1 MSFQLSPDAD
11 NTKIFLVNL
20 SEVGGRL
27 DPNFIKK
34 SRLLKSIL
42 ANSQFSFQGF
52 GNYIK
57 NIQYGISQLANTE
70 QKGVPI
76 IRMNNLQGD
85 EWNFLDLKHI
95 ELTGKELNLYRVN
108 KGDLLFNRTN
118 SKELVGKCGVFRE
131 EGDWGFASYL
141 IRVQIDEKKLLPD
154 FASTFL
160 RLPVGRLQIDGLS
173 RQIIGMTN
181 INAEEIKL
189 LQIPIVPL
197 DFQKQVVSRM
207 DAAYDAKKQKE
218 EEAQR
223 LLDSIDDYL
232 LSELGINLSEPEE
245 NTIQNRIFYRN
256 LNEITGDRID
266 PYPYQNKFKYFEQVL
281 KSMPIEVKKLKDIVS
296 FFDYGLMPTQ
306 DYAFSEIDGLPMIR
320 VTNIKSDGSVDMS
333 DTKYIKFDTPRL
345 YQKLVKANDIL
356 MVQCGNTTGKCAFV
370 TEEYE
375 GYTFGSFS
383 FAIRGNSNFVVQSY
397 LFNILSSVVVQEQ
410 LNRSLTTASVR
421 PNTSKPDVLNFKIPL
436 PCLQKQQEIANNI
449 TAIRTQAKQLRQAAA
464 AELEQAKQEVEAM
477 ILGER
482 GNKA

>member
-1 MSFQLSPDAD
+1 MSFQLSPNVDE
-11 NTKIFLVNL
+11 NKVFLVNSNDL
-20 SEVGGRL
+20 EDRL
-27 DPNFIKK
+27 DPFFYTPQFEEIIQLNRISKYPVDK
-34 SRLLKSIL
+34 VSRLSYLVADGVHKTPDYSD
-42 ANSQFSFQGF
+42 
-52 GNYIK
+52 
-57 NIQYGISQLANTE
+57 
-70 QKGVPI
+70 KG
-76 IRMNNLQGD
+76 
-85 EWNFLDLKHI
+85 
-95 ELTGKELNLYRVN
+95 
-108 KGDLLFNRTN
+108 LLFLQANN
-118 SKELVGKCGVFRE
+118 IKEGEINFENNVKRVSNDWRE
-131 EGDWGFASYL
+131 EVLKRYTPEAGDILVTKDGTIGVAATVPSQYIPFSIFVSVLAIRPKKHL
-141 IRVQIDEKKLLPD
+141 ILSEYFRIVISSRLGQKQILRSTRGAVLSHLL
-154 FASTFL
+154 L
-160 RLPVGRLQIDGLS
+160 
-173 RQIIGMTN
+173 
-181 INAEEIKL
+181 EETRELK
-189 LQIPIVPL
+189 IPMPPL
-197 DFQKQVVSRM
+197 DEQREIIAKM
-207 DAAYDAKKQKE
+207 DAAYAAKKQKE

-232 LSELGINLSEPEE
+232 LSELGINLPEPEE

-397 LFNILSSVVVQEQ
+397 LF
-410 LNRSLTTASVR
+410 
-421 PNTSKPDVLNFKIPL
+421 
-436 PCLQKQQEIANNI
+436 IAVA
-449 TAIRTQAKQLRQAAA
+449 T
-464 AELEQAKQEVEAM
+464 
-477 ILGER
+477 
-482 GNKA
+482 